1 MQPFRGDFQTK
12 ERKQMKLRFV
22 IVTLVTLALAVPVSM
37 LAQQN
42 SKAET
47 EIRAVIAQS
56 DQANLKG
63 GAEAVAID
71 DKILTDDYTRIPPN
85 GAALTKAD
93 ILNGF
98 KAGQTKYDSLQHS
111 DVKVR
116 IYGHTAVVTG
126 VATEKGIRLG
136 ASFSGKTRW
145 TRVFVKQGGDWKIVL
160 FQSTTLAEPAKQ

>member
-1 MQPFRGDFQTK
+1 
-12 ERKQMKLRFV
+12 MKLRLAIVTFV
-22 IVTLVTLALAVPVSM
+22 ILALAVPLQM

-93 ILNGF
+93 IQNAF
-98 KAGQTKYDSLQHS
+98 KAGHTKYDSLQHS